1 MFTQAGTLHNY
12 SNISSQY
19 ITSPMFTLHR
29 PVYNGSQVSLR
40 SIYDQEKEENVEQ
53 KGSRKNSR

>member
-1 MFTQAGTLHNY
+1 MCT
-12 SNISSQY
+12 SQY

-53 KGSRKNSR
+53 KGSRRNSR